1 MTLVTDRNED
11 KTLYLELNGR
21 IDSSN
26 AEKAEEAIREIRAA
40 HPGMQ
45 CVLDAEKL
53 EYLSSAGLRVILR
66 MRRELSELKIINV
79 NSEVYE
85 ILDMTGFTDMLI
97 VEKAFRRLSLEGC
110 ELIAKGAN
118 GAVYR
123 YDEETIV
130 KIYHNGAS
138 LEEIRL
144 EKDLC
149 RKVFVKGINTAIPY
163 DVVKVGEQYGSVAEL
178 LSAKSIAKLL
188 RTNPEN
194 LEEYMAVYTDLLKKI
209 HNTQVLPGEMPPI
222 KETGVDWVEFLEPY
236 LPKEQWQK
244 LLDMMKAIPEPGRMI
259 HGDYHA
265 NNVMIQNGEPLLIDM
280 DTVAYGHPIFDF
292 AAIYLGFVG
301 YCECNHAGTLDFYGL
316 SYETTVMMW
325 ETLMK
330 QYFEDEKKREDAA
343 RKAMTIGYARMMRR
357 TIRRNGL
364 NTSDGQELIALCKKR
379 LEELL
384 PTVDSLYY
392 E

>member
-1 MTLVTDRNED
+1 MSLVTERIENNV
-11 KTLYLELNGR
+11 LYLELNGR

-26 AEKAEEAIREIRAA
+26 AEQAEALIKAIREA
-40 HPGMQ
+40 HPNLQ
-45 CVLDAEKL
+45 SVLDAEQL

-66 MRRELSELKIINV
+66 MRKDMADLKIINV
-79 NSEVYE
+79 STEVYE
-85 ILDMTGFTDMLI
+85 ILDMTGFTDMLT
-97 VEKAFRRLSLEGC
+97 VEKAFRRISLEGC

-123 YDEETIV
+123 YDPETIV

-144 EKDLC
+144 EKELC
-149 RKVFVKGINTAIPY
+149 RKVFIKGINTAIPY
-163 DVVKVGEQYGSVAEL
+163 DVVKVDDYYGSVAEL

-188 RTNPEN
+188 RTDSDR
-194 LEEYMAVYTDLLKKI
+194 LEAYVAVYTELLKKI
-209 HNTQVLPGEMPPI
+209 HATAVKPGEMPPI
-222 KETGVDWVEFLEPY
+222 KATGVDWAEFLKPY
-236 LPKEQWQK
+236 LPAEQWEK
-244 LLDMMKAIPEPGRMI
+244 LFAMMQAIPEPKFMI

-265 NNVMIQNGEPLLIDM
+265 NNVMIQDGEPLLIDM
-280 DTVAYGHPIFDF
+280 DTVAYGHPVFDF

-301 YCECNHAGTLDFYGL
+301 YCECNHAGTMDFYGL
-316 SYETTVMMW
+316 PYEITVKIW

-330 QYFEDEKKREDAA
+330 QYFEDETVRADVA
-343 RKAMTIGYARMMRR
+343 RQAQVIGYARMMRR

-364 NTSDGQELIALCKKR
+364 NTPDGQELIALCKKR

-384 PTVDSLYY
+384 PLVDRLYY
-392 E
+392 

>member
-1 MTLVTDRNED
+1 MSLVTERIED
-11 KTLYLELNGR
+11 NVLYLELNGR

-26 AEKAEEAIREIRAA
+26 ADQAEELIKAIKEA
-40 HPGMQ
+40 HPDLQ
-45 CVLDAEKL
+45 SVLDAENL
-53 EYLSSAGLRVILR
+53 EYLSSAGLRVVLR
-66 MRRELSELKIINV
+66 LRKDMADLKIINV
-79 NSEVYE
+79 STEVYE
-85 ILDMTGFTDMLI
+85 ILDMTGFTDMLT

-123 YDEETIV
+123 YDAETIV

-163 DVVKVGEQYGSVAEL
+163 DVVKVDDYYGSVAEM

-188 RTNPEN
+188 RANPES
-194 LEEYMAVYTDLLKKI
+194 LEENVAVYTELLKKI
-209 HNTQVLPGEMPPI
+209 HATPVKPGEMPAI
-222 KETGVDWVEFLEPY
+222 KETGVDWAQFLQPY
-236 LPKEQWQK
+236 LPAEQWEK
-244 LLDMMKAIPEPGRMI
+244 LITMMKEIPEPEFMI

-301 YCECNHAGTLDFYGL
+301 YCECNHKGALDFYGL
-316 SYETTVMMW
+316 PYEITVKMW

-330 QYFEDEKKREDAA
+330 QYFEDESVRMDVA
-343 RKAMTIGYARMMRR
+343 RKAQVIGYARMMRR

-364 NTSDGQELIALCKKR
+364 NTPDGQELIALCKQR
-379 LEELL
+379 LSELL
-384 PTVDSLYY
+384 PQVDRLYY
-392 E
+392 

>member
-1 MTLVTDRNED
+1 MSLVTERIENNV
-11 KTLYLELNGR
+11 LYLELNGR

-26 AEKAEEAIREIRAA
+26 AEQAEALIKAIKEA
-40 HPGMQ
+40 HPNLQ
-45 CVLDAEKL
+45 SVLDAENL

-66 MRRELSELKIINV
+66 LRKDAADLKIINV
-79 NSEVYE
+79 SNEVYE
-85 ILDMTGFTDMLI
+85 ILDMTGFTDMLT

-123 YDEETIV
+123 YDAETIV
-130 KIYHNGAS
+130 KIYHNGAT

-149 RKVFVKGINTAIPY
+149 RKVFIKGINTAIPY
-163 DVVKVGEQYGSVAEL
+163 DVVRVDDYYGSVAEM

-188 RTNPEN
+188 RAEPEKM
-194 LEEYMAVYTDLLKKI
+194 EEIVAVYTDLLKRI
-209 HNTQVLPGEMPPI
+209 HATPVKPGEMPPI
-222 KETGVDWVEFLEPY
+222 KATGEKWIEFLQPY
-236 LPKEQWQK
+236 LPADQWEK
-244 LLDMMKAIPEPGRMI
+244 LTAMMQAIPEPDFMI

-265 NNVMIQNGEPLLIDM
+265 NNVMIQDGEPLLIDM
-280 DTVAYGHPIFDF
+280 DTVAYGHPVFDF

-301 YCECNHAGTLDFYGL
+301 YCECNHAGTMDFYGL
-316 SYETTVMMW
+316 TYEITTKIW

-330 QYFEDEKKREDAA
+330 QYFEDESVRMDVA
-343 RKAMTIGYARMMRR
+343 RKAQVIGYARMMRR

-364 NTSDGQELIALCKKR
+364 NTPDGQELIALCKQR
-379 LEELL
+379 LSELL
-384 PTVDSLYY
+384 PQVERLDY
-392 E
+392 

>member
-1 MTLVTDRNED
+1 MALVTERIED
-11 KTLYLELNGR
+11 SVLYLELNGR

-26 AEKAEEAIREIRAA
+26 AQQAEELINAIKES
-40 HPGMQ
+40 HPDLHR
-45 CVLDAEKL
+45 VLDAENL
-53 EYLSSAGLRVILR
+53 EYLSSAGLRVVLR
-66 MRRELSELKIINV
+66 MRKDTADLKIINV
-79 NSEVYE
+79 SNEVYE
-85 ILDMTGFTDMLI
+85 ILDMTGFTDMI
-97 VEKAFRRLSLEGC
+97 TVEKAFRRLSLEGC

-123 YDEETIV
+123 YDPETIV

-149 RKVFVKGINTAIPY
+149 RKVFIKGINTAIPY
-163 DVVKVGEQYGSVAEL
+163 DVVKVDDYYGSVAEL

-188 RTNPEN
+188 RANPES
-194 LEEYMAVYTDLLKKI
+194 LEENVAVYTDLLKKI
-209 HNTQVLPGEMPPI
+209 HATPVQPGEMPAI
-222 KETGVDWVEFLEPY
+222 KETGVDWVEFLQPY
-236 LPKEQWQK
+236 LPAEQWEK
-244 LLDMMKAIPEPGRMI
+244 LLTMVKAIPEPEFMI

-301 YCECNHAGTLDFYGL
+301 YCECNHAGTMDFYGL
-316 SYETTVMMW
+316 PYEITVKIW
-325 ETLMK
+325 ETMMK
-330 QYFEDEKKREDAA
+330 QYFEDETQRTDVA
-343 RKAMTIGYARMMRR
+343 RKAQIIGYARMMRR

-364 NTSDGQELIALCKKR
+364 NTPDGQELIALCKKR

-384 PTVDSLYY
+384 PLVDQLYY
-392 E
+392 